1 MERVGDKD
9 DSFEYTQGS
18 QDELRLGFIRKVY
31 GILSAQLTLTA
42 GAIFAVKTVPGWN
55 EAA

>member
-9 DSFEYTQGS
+9 DSFDYTQGS